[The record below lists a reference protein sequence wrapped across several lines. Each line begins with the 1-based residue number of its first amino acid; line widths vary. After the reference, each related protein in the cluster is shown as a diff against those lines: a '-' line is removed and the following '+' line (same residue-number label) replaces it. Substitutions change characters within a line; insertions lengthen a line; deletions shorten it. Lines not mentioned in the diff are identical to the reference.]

1 MFEKFLPVFKRQ
13 TEAALGT
20 TVKKFLDE
28 LPAGDRDGRSARFMV
43 QCTKASLDHLADVVK
58 DIESGESD
66 EAKLAYNAN
75 SEYSL
80 DMKARKAKNYAKF
93 GQDDADDSNDDEDG
107 QEEEREQKRAIKRVP
122 SHDSIPEDW
131 VILKSPLKS
140 DVEVDGKVMIP
151 AGATGVPVLFGGSQ
165 STYRGSD
172 GA

>member
-28 LPAGDRDGRSARFMV
+28 LPAGDIDYRNARFMV

-93 GQDDADDSNDDEDG
+93 GQDDEEDG
-107 QEEEREQKRAIKRVP
+107 QEEEREQKRASKRVP

-131 VILKSPLKS
+131 AVLKSPLKS

-151 AGATGVPVLFGGSQ
+151 AGATGVPVLFGGSRR
-165 STYRGSD
+165 TYRGSD